1 MREGGLV
8 QCEIWSVYVCKCACV
23 TKGTSLLM
31 FTFLGSLVKSIFFNC
46 HPQMFIRTLLSI
58 YSDTTVWKAMRGALC
73 LTSQQMSKRA
83 SEMLNW
89 GMNGVWLEGM
99 THVCGW
105 PKYQPTQV
113 LGCSSNSWEARS
125 HNTTKKLLK
134 EASLSG
140 WSLRLLLYSH

>member
-31 FTFLGSLVKSIFFNC
+31 FTFLGSLVKSIVFNC

-58 YSDTTVWKAMRGALC
+58 YSDTTVWKVMRGALC
-73 LTSQQMSKRA
+73 LTSQQMSRRA

-89 GMNGVWLEGM
+89 GINGVWLEGM
-99 THVCGW
+99 THVCQSTNQHRFWGVVAIARRLTVTI
-105 PKYQPTQV
+105 PQKIV
-113 LGCSSNSWEARS
+113 KRGKSVRVESS
-125 HNTTKKLLK
+125 TIVV
-134 EASLSG
+134 
-140 WSLRLLLYSH
+140 